1 MKTHRH
7 AEGRQASTAP
17 EKKRHNEEID
27 NERAETSGMND
38 PLVLDDP
45 VEQRIANL
53 LLQPRSQWLAMQ
65 PVRRNFRD
73 PGEEIDHAHLCAQ

>member
-27 NERAETSGMND
+27 NERAETGGMNG
-38 PLVLDDP
+38 PFLLHDP

-53 LLQPRSQWLAMQ
+53 LLQPGSHWLAAK
-65 PVRRNFRD
+65 PVRRNFGN
-73 PGEEIDHAHLCAQ
+73 PGEEIDNAHLCAQ